1 MAKPQIEE
9 YFRLVDVEIT
19 PMQKILAA
27 GLLLKGQAATWYLD
41 LRRKPESLLYSWE
54 DFVKQIKHKTCL
66 YAREP

>member
-1 MAKPQIEE
+1 
-9 YFRLVDVEIT
+9 
-19 PMQKILAA
+19 MQKILAA